1 MSGMDDTR
9 NDARGDESA
18 GRNPDQWVGDVTTHS
33 SSEGRVVFTESGNSD
48 GWIAT
53 DYTVSVRR

>member
-9 NDARGDESA
+9 NDARRDE
-18 GRNPDQWVGDVTTHS
+18 REQYETDCPGDVTTHS

-53 DYTVSVRR
+53 DYTVSVTQ